1 MWNKLKQWLHPDH
14 ITRSSIKEGF
24 DDLPAAV
31 CYFTPDG
38 IIRLCNRQMF
48 RVYRA
53 LSGRDLQS
61 LEELHQQVWAPTHG
75 RRMDGK
81 NPSFVLPDGTCWL
94 YSEQTVFGEGVR
106 PHVECIFSEVTDLQ
120 RQRQEL
126 LRQNQELLRMNREL
140 RRLSENVQEM
150 TREKE
155 ILEFKTRL
163 HDEMGYGLT
172 AVRQCLL
179 QRKDPAELEVSFE
192 QMNKAVQLFR
202 KDSETPPEENEWDV
216 FVEDA
221 AQLGVTV
228 ALQGPMPRQHQQ
240 LLLTI
245 ARECITNAVRYAGAN
260 RLEITITPQG
270 GGQRWQF
277 ENDGPPPAD
286 PAITPGGGLTAI
298 QRRVMQAGGTMEV
311 QARPRYRRVAS
322 LSTAEMALA
331 QCARHAVDLVLMDV
345 CTKGS
350 RDGIDVAAE
359 IKARYPETKVIIIT
373 SMVEESYLKRAK
385 AAGAESFWYKD
396 VSPESLLEVMD
407 RTMAGESL
415 YPDRTPETRLG
426 QVSSTQ
432 LTPREIEV
440 LRLVC
445 EGLEYEEIAAELGIS
460 SRTVKRFVSS
470 LLEKTGYSN
479 RTRLAIAVTKKNF
492 ILPHL
497 EE

>member
-14 ITRSSIKEGF
+14 ITRGSIKEGF

-75 RRMDGK
+75 RRVDGK

-179 QRKDPAELEVSFE
+179 QRKDPAELEASLE
-192 QMNKAVQLFR
+192 QMNKAVQLYR

-228 ALQGPMPRQHQQ
+228 ALQGPMPRQRQQ

-298 QRRVMQAGGTMEV
+298 QRRV
-311 QARPRYRRVAS
+311 AS

-331 QCARHAVDLVLMDV
+331 QCARHTVDLVLMDV

-497 EE
+497 EEE

>member
-75 RRMDGK
+75 RRVDGK

-126 LRQNQELLRMNREL
+126 LRQNRELLRMNREL

-179 QRKDPAELEVSFE
+179 QRKDPAELEASLE
-192 QMNKAVQLFR
+192 QMNKAVQLYR

-228 ALQGPMPRQHQQ
+228 ALQGPMPRQRQQ

-359 IKARYPETKVIIIT
+359 IKARHPETKVIIIT

>member
-75 RRMDGK
+75 RRVDGK

-179 QRKDPAELEVSFE
+179 QRKDPAELEASLE
-192 QMNKAVQLFR
+192 QMNKAVQLYR

-260 RLEITITPQG
+260 RLEITITLQG

-298 QRRVMQAGGTMEV
+298 QRRV
-311 QARPRYRRVAS
+311 AS

-331 QCARHAVDLVLMDV
+331 QCARHTVDLVLMDV

-497 EE
+497 EEE